1 MDSLLLLFFLL
12 NIMIQ
17 VSLCLRKVIAVFF
30 VTYVVVDYGNFSTYC
45 DENLNSVKMSEVHK
59 FF

>member
-30 VTYVVVDYGNFSTYC
+30 VTYVVVDYDNFSTYC